1 MRRIFTTLLFSA
13 TLLSCLVSCGG
24 KPSDPN
30 MINYIGRYQTETI
43 NGKEVTT
50 FSYTAS
56 GFEFKVNVTSD
67 NFKLGLNLFSQTF
80 DGFVEQY
87 INVYVDDL
95 LIEKVKLDKSE
106 NLVSVS
112 NLSLG
117 EHVIRINKLNEAQF
131 SKMGLIDY
139 VLENVEI
146 VEISKRNKKIVE
158 FYGDSITCGYGNL
171 ATQREGFSMLTED
184 GMQSYGQLT
193 ADHLNWDSSIIGY
206 SGIALAMSPFNS
218 PYTLMDKYNTVD
230 GYKPWD
236 FSINIPDVV
245 VINIGTNDNT
255 YYRGLSGTAQEE
267 ATNLFL
273 NNYKTLMKNIKT
285 YYPDVKIVCVSNM
298 MVELNGFLNMCM
310 QGAVQQLNNEY
321 GEFSYY
327 LEFLPNNQG
336 ADGHPGLSAHI
347 SNAETL
353 ANFISTII

>member
-56 GFEFKVNVTSD
+56 GFEFKVNVTSESYT
-67 NFKLGLNLFSQTF
+67 LGVNLFSQTF
-80 DGFVEQY
+80 DGFSEQY
-87 INVYVDDL
+87 INVYVDDVL
-95 LIEKVKLDKSE
+95 MEKVKLDKSE
-106 NLVSVS
+106 NCVLIS
-112 NLSLG
+112 NLSVG
-117 EHVIRINKLNEAQF
+117 EHVVRINKLNEAQF

-193 ADHLNWDSSIIGY
+193 ADHLNWDSSIISY

-230 GYKPWD
+230 GYKPVTVSAISSTYVGSEIARRSSTD
-236 FSINIPDVV
+236 LTVSGATVTAPAGYYSAAASKSVATMTLPTAAASSASERASFREDKVSPKAAFS
-245 VINIGTNDNT
+245 
-255 YYRGLSGTAQEE
+255 L
-267 ATNLFL
+267 
-273 NNYKTLMKNIKT
+273 
-285 YYPDVKIVCVSNM
+285 
-298 MVELNGFLNMCM
+298 
-310 QGAVQQLNNEY
+310 
-321 GEFSYY
+321 
-327 LEFLPNNQG
+327 
-336 ADGHPGLSAHI
+336 
-347 SNAETL
+347 
-353 ANFISTII
+353 